1 MENHQH
7 SFKLKIDLS
16 ELTTLS
22 RQLQDFGRSTKLS
35 EGSILKLNICLDELF
50 TNIVYYGYG
59 DNFDSP
65 IIFIL
70 TLVGNELT
78 VKIEDEGIPFNPL
91 TVKNPEMVDDLNII
105 QIGGLG
111 VYIVKELMD
120 GICYRRYRGKNHLT
134 LKKVIQKDKCL
145 W

>member
-91 TVKNPEMVDDLNII
+91 KVKNPKMVDDLNII
-105 QIGGLG
+105 QIGGFG

-120 GICYRRYRGKNHLT
+120 DICYRRYQGKNHLT
-134 LKKVIQKDKCL
+134 LKKFIQNDKCL

>member
-105 QIGGLG
+105 QIGGVG

-120 GICYRRYRGKNHLT
+120 DICYRRYQGKNHLT
-134 LKKVIQKDKCL
+134 LKKFIQNDKCL

>member
-1 MENHQH
+1 METRQH

-22 RQLQDFGRSTKLS
+22 RQLQTFGRSTKLS
-35 EGSILKLNICLDELF
+35 EGSILKLNICLEELF
-50 TNIVYYGYG
+50 TNIVSYGYG
-59 DNFDSP
+59 DNLDSP
-65 IIFIL
+65 IIFTL

-105 QIGGLG
+105 QIG
-111 VYIVKELMD
+111 D
-120 GICYRRYRGKNHLT
+120 
-134 LKKVIQKDKCL
+134 
-145 W
+145 

>member
-22 RQLQDFGRSTKLS
+22 RQLQAFGRSTKLS

-50 TNIVYYGYG
+50 TNIVSYGYG
-59 DNFDSP
+59 DNLESP
-65 IIFIL
+65 IIFTL
-70 TLVGNELT
+70 TLFGNELT
-78 VKIEDEGIPFNPL
+78 VKIEDEGIPFDPL
-91 TVKNPEMVDDLNII
+91 TVKNPGMVDDLNII
-105 QIGGLG
+105 QIGGFG

-120 GICYRRYRGKNHLT
+120 DICYRRYQGKNHLT
-134 LKKVIQKDKCL
+134 LKKFIQKDKCL